1 MLAHI
6 PNVLTADELATVDQ
20 LLALGNYRDGK
31 VSAHG
36 QARDTKQNLEFQYV
50 KGRTSDDRLVEVVTQ
65 ALARNK
71 DFHAAAFAKIIMP
84 PIFNRYDAGM
94 SYGMHTDAATMQHG
108 NVRIDLSVTVFL
120 SDPESYDGGELVLE
134 TPFGTPSVKLAAGD
148 AVVYS
153 TTLRHRVTPVTRGRR
168 IAIVTWIQ
176 SLVKG
181 LEQRQILY
189 DLAKARTG
197 IMSRLPR
204 GRETEL
210 LLQAQTNLL
219 KMWAEV

>member
-20 LLALGNYRDGK
+20 LLALGKYRDGK

-36 QARDTKQNLEFQYV
+36 QARDTNQNLEFQYV

-71 DFHAAAFAKIIMP
+71 DFHAAAFPKIIMP

-120 SDPESYDGGELVLE
+120 SDPESYDGGELVLDTGHGE
-134 TPFGTPSVKLAAGD
+134 ARVKHARGD
-148 AVVYS
+148 AVLYP
-153 TTLRHRVTPVTRGRR
+153 TTVLHRVDTVTRGIRVAAITWVQSHIREEWQRR
-168 IAIVTWIQ
+168 
-176 SLVKG
+176 
-181 LEQRQILY
+181 ILY
-189 DLAKARTG
+189 DMHQAHVLLSELAQDAPEVVRFRN
-197 IMSRLPR
+197 SF
-204 GRETEL
+204 
-210 LLQAQTNLL
+210 TNLERH
-219 KMWAEV
+219 WWEP